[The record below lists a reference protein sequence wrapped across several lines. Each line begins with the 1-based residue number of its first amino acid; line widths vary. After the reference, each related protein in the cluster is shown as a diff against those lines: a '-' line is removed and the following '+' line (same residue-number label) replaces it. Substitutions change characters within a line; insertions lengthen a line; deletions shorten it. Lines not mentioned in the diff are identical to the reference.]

1 MQLFIQAY
9 RSESEYLIFH
19 NMSSTILLNRP
30 DASSP
35 FNFTVSPPI
44 PREGLGAPKVT
55 LLTVLVALVG
65 MAYDRETKRPG
76 GSIDVDEQRST
87 KKPRVEDYSNED
99 HSGHDGH
106 VSSDS
111 HAQDEINQVKLI
123 TFRCLS

>member
-1 MQLFIQAY
+1 MQLFLQAD
-9 RSESEYLIFH
+9 RNESEYLIFH

-30 DASSP
+30 DTSSP
-35 FNFTVSPPI
+35 FNFTISSPI
-44 PREGLGAPKVT
+44 PAEGLGAPKVT

-76 GSIDVDEQRST
+76 DMIDEQRST
-87 KKPRVEDYSNED
+87 KKPRVEDYGNED
-99 HSGHDGH
+99 HSRHDGQ

-123 TFRCLS
+123 TPRCLS